1 MLPIIL
7 KKPELRCTARS
18 RRSGWKQ
25 CGRLAAYGSFSS
37 VCQYHGARKVPRFD
51 DQAPNFKHG
60 KRSLQSTVTN
70 THDIQRV
77 RLLALGVKA
86 MNGSEAAGKVFDQAW
101 PVLLEQQE
109 SDLERLAKIKLGRKV
124 LLARRKRATA
134 PEFP

>member
-1 MLPIIL
+1 MLPIL
-7 KKPELRCTARS
+7 HLRPELRCHAHS
-18 RRSGWKQ
+18 RRSGWQ
-25 CGRLAAYGSFSS
+25 RCQRLAAYGSS

-51 DQAPNFKHG
+51 DKAPNYKHG

-101 PVLLEQQE
+101 PVLLAKQAAE
-109 SDLERLAKIKLGRKV
+109 LERLAKVKLGRKV

-134 PEFP
+134 P

>member
-1 MLPIIL
+1 MLPSIIRD
-7 KKPELRCTARS
+7 PSLRCTAHS
-18 RRSGWKQ
+18 RRSGWERCQ
-25 CGRLAAYGSFSS
+25 RLAAFGSR
-37 VCQYHGARKVPRFD
+37 VCTSHGARRKPRFD

-101 PVLLEQQE
+101 PILLEQQDQE
-109 SDLERLAKIKLGRKV
+109 
-124 LLARRKRATA
+124 LARLEALKQRRRK
-134 PEFP
+134 PL